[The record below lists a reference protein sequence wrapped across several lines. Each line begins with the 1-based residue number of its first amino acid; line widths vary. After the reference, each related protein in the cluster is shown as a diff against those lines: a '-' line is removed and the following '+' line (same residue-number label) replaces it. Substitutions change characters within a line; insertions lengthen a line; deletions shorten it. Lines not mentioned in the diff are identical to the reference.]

1 MPGVSANSFED
12 VAVIV
17 RECGERTSDA
27 VVSLLTDLTGAPVH
41 RVSGRPFARTLRR
54 SLELGRRL
62 GRPWT
67 LCIDAD
73 VLALPALGDLIDEAR
88 RLPIEIFEV
97 QGLVLDKLL
106 PSRRP
111 AGNHLYRTSLI
122 AHALPLIPS
131 EHVLRPEMETIHAMA
146 ARGFRYHQS
155 RQLIGLHDFEQSL
168 GDVYAKAHLHAQKH
182 RQFEGDCLAIWAA
195 LADRDPDFEVALRA
209 WRELDPLE
217 ARSPVSR
224 DVTDRLLQQRPLR
237 VPDKPALESFDA
249 SSVLEWLARATA
261 SDPRI
266 DAYRRRIQAGID
278 AAVFP
283 QTA

>member
-1 MPGVSANSFED
+1 VSASSFED

-27 VVSLLTDLTGAPVH
+27 VVSLLTELTGAPVH
-41 RVSGRPFARTLRR
+41 RVSGRPFAQTLRR
-54 SLELGRRL
+54 SLDLGRRL
-62 GRPWT
+62 GRAWT

-73 VLALPALGDLIDEAR
+73 VLVLPGLSDLIDEAR
-88 RLPIEIFEV
+88 RLPIDVFEA

-131 EHVLRPEMETIHAMA
+131 DHVLRPEMETIHAMA

-155 RQLIGLHDFEQSL
+155 RRLVGLHDFEQSL

-182 RQFEGDCLAIWAA
+182 RQFEDDCLAIWAV
-195 LADRDPDFEVALRA
+195 LGEEDPDFQIALRA
-209 WRELDPLE
+209 WRELDPSE
-217 ARSPVSR
+217 ERSPVSR
-224 DVTDRLLQQRPLR
+224 DVRDRLLREQPLVLAEKRPLG
-237 VPDKPALESFDA
+237 ALDA
-249 SSVLEWLARATA
+249 RAVRERYDRATA
-261 SDPRI
+261 LDPRI
-266 DAYRRRIQAGID
+266 DESRRRIQTAID
-278 AAVFP
+278 AVVF
-283 QTA
+283 AA